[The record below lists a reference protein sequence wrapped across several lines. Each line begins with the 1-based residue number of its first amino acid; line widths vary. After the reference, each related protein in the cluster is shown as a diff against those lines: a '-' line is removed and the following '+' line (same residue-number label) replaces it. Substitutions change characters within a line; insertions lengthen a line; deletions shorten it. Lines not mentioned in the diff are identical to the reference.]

1 MCLTGTNCA
10 GSLAFM
16 DLKAYRDAHNLTASE
31 MGRMLDVEHSTVLRI
46 EQGKRE
52 PSAEM
57 LRRIV
62 RVTGGAVTAD
72 DVLGIGRNT

>member
-1 MCLTGTNCA
+1 
-10 GSLAFM
+10 M

-72 DVLGIGRNT
+72 DVLGIKGNAA

>member
-1 MCLTGTNCA
+1 
-10 GSLAFM
+10 M
-16 DLKAYRDAHNLTASE
+16 DLRTYRKANHITAAE
-31 MGRMLDVEHSTVLRI
+31 MGRLLDVEHSTVLRI
-46 EQGKRE
+46 EKGQRE

-72 DVLGIGRNT
+72 DVLGLTRTQHKDAAA